1 MIKSEAETVEP
12 GGEAQ
17 SHVTEMEE
25 SEIEIEEAAVP
36 SPGMGMKIT
45 VAKDELVAKLGV
57 VSRAVSSRGT
67 VQVLSGILLTA
78 EGGTLSLAATDMEVS
93 LRTTLDAQVEGDGAV
108 VIPGKLLVDLARLLP
123 ESEVKLEYRPD
134 EGVAHIASGTASY
147 RLNTYA
153 AEDFPRLPAIE
164 AQLHAIDREALL
176 DTIDRV
182 ARSAS
187 RDESRPVLTGILVR
201 FEAGK
206 LVMVATDSYRL
217 SVKETDLGG
226 DAPELEAIIPA
237 RALQELSR
245 LAGGAETIELGVHE
259 NHVVFGTG
267 DAWLT
272 TRRID
277 GQFPNYRQLLPET
290 FEVEL
295 TVARAELGDVVR
307 RVSVMAQRNSPLR
320 LRFAEGE
327 LTVSAQTQDVGEAKE
342 SLPVPYTGEE
352 FVIGFNADFLRDGVD
367 SILGDDVLV
376 KLINPLRPAIL
387 VDPAGDFTYLIMPI
401 RLAG

>member
-1 MIKSEAETVEP
+1 MDI
-12 GGEAQ
+12 
-17 SHVTEMEE
+17 EMVDEE
-25 SEIEIEEAAVP
+25 QAPAVIP
-36 SPGMGMKIT
+36 AGTDMSNTSMKISCT
-45 VAKDELVAKLGV
+45 RDELVAKLGI
-57 VSRAVSSRGT
+57 VSRAVSARGA
-67 VQVLSGILLTA
+67 VQVLSGILLSA
-78 EGGTLSLAATDMEVS
+78 DEGGLTLAATDMELS
-93 LRTTLDAQVEGDGAV
+93 LRTTLDAEVEGEGAV

-123 ESEVKLEYRPD
+123 EKDVTIEYRAE
-134 EGVAHIASGTASY
+134 EGVAQIVSGTASY
-147 RLNTYA
+147 RLNTYG
-153 AEDFPRLPAIE
+153 AEDFPRLPALD
-164 AQLHAIDREALL
+164 AQLHAIDRDALL
-176 DTIDRV
+176 ETVERV

-201 FEAGK
+201 FEGGK

-217 SVKETDLGG
+217 SVKETPLDST
-226 DAPELEAIIPA
+226 APELEAIIPA
-237 RALQELSR
+237 RALQELAR
-245 LAGGAETIELGVHE
+245 LAGGDSVELGVHE

-277 GQFPNYRQLLPET
+277 GQFPNYRQLLPDA
-290 FEVEL
+290 FEIEL
-295 TVARAELGDVVR
+295 TVARAELYDVVR

-327 LTVSAQTQDVGEAKE
+327 LTISAQTQDVGEARE
-342 SLPVPYTGEE
+342 SMPVPYTGEE
-352 FVIGFNADFLRDGVD
+352 FTIGFNADFLRDGVD
-367 SILGDDVLV
+367 SISGDDVQV